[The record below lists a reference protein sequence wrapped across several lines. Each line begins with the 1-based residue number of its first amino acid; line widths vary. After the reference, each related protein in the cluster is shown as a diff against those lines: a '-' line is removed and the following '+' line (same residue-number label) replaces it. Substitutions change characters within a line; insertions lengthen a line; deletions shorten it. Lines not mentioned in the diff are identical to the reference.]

1 MPSLLLQSC
10 STWELERCDCMQLVD
25 IIVRGISD
33 IRELHRMGGGSAGEQ
48 QH

>member
-1 MPSLLLQSC
+1 MQS
-10 STWELERCDCMQLVD
+10 VD
-25 IIVRGISD
+25 IVECGMSD